1 MNYVSEG
8 VYAHLPRDLK
18 ALSGEYKNDRMKMK
32 SQEYEITLKI
42 DRLVDEYH
50 SDLSDGQKKQQ
61 EISDPKIIISET
73 FR

>member
-1 MNYVSEG
+1 
-8 VYAHLPRDLK
+8 
-18 ALSGEYKNDRMKMK
+18 MKMK